1 MKITVQETTI
11 KTFIEGDVEE
21 LRASNSVADSFSNM
35 FRRVFN
41 NIGVVTTDPE
51 DPDDDEEK
59 EED

>member
-51 DPDDDEEK
+51 DQDDEEEK

>member
-51 DPDDDEEK
+51 DPDDEEEK

>member
-1 MKITVQETTI
+1 MKITVKETTI
-11 KTFIEGDVEE
+11 KTFIEGNVEE

-51 DPDDDEEK
+51 DPDDEEEK
-59 EED
+59 EGN

>member
-11 KTFIEGDVEE
+11 KTFIEGGVEE

-51 DPDDDEEK
+51 DPDDEEEK

>member
-1 MKITVQETTI
+1 MKITVQETTV

-51 DPDDDEEK
+51 DPDDEEEK

>member
-1 MKITVQETTI
+1 MKITVQETTV

-41 NIGVVTTDPE
+41 NIGVVATDPE
-51 DPDDDEEK
+51 DPDDEEEK